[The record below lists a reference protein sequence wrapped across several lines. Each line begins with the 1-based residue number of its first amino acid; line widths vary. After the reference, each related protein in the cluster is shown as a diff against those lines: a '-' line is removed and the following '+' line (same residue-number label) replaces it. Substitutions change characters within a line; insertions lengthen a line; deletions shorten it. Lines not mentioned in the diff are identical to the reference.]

1 MVDYTKDE
9 GISMDVSRGRRGDN
23 VNYLGKVKDDDI
35 NSWDGSREID
45 MDDFSRG
52 KGRVQMY
59 L

>member
-1 MVDYTKDE
+1 
-9 GISMDVSRGRRGDN
+9 MDVSRGRRGDN

-52 KGRVQMY
+52 KGRVHMY